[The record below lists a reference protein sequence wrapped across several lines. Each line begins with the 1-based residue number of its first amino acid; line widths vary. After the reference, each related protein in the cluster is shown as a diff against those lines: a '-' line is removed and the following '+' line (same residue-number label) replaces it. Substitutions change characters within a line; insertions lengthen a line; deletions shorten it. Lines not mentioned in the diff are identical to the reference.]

1 MGCVRLL
8 TLIGGLVLAACA
20 VGPRPIVEAPPG
32 GGGGPRLASRGATI
46 ELNAEGVVTPQG
58 DAWIAAPSGS
68 ATVHM
73 AADDDPRPRV
83 LWLRGRGPARD
94 WLPQQVVTEL
104 RTGSQSDWSWDLPPG
119 DYELS
124 LVGGERRPVVLRV
137 R

>member
-8 TLIGGLVLAACA
+8 ALSGWLALAACS
-20 VGPRPIVEAPPG
+20 VGPRPIVEAPSG
-32 GGGGPRLASRGATI
+32 GGGGPRLASQRATT
-46 ELNAEGVVTPQG
+46 ELNAEGIAAPRSEL
-58 DAWIAAPSGS
+58 WIAAPSGS
-68 ATVHM
+68 ATVRM